1 MSPTGDP
8 SVSVSRPRPAN
19 EPADRDRTVVRV
31 SGDQDIA
38 NVTALS
44 DALASA
50 TTAGDATVVVDL
62 SGVTF
67 MDASTLGAIAHARL
81 VLESGSRSL
90 IVRSPSPC
98 ARRLLDLCGFHDL
111 TEPSD
116 MPSPARTRVTVSRRT
131 VRTCRPAMR

>member
-8 SVSVSRPRPAN
+8 SVSVFRPPPVT

-38 NVTALS
+38 NVSALS

-50 TTAGDATVVVDL
+50 TRADGATVVVDL

-67 MDASTLGAIAHARL
+67 MDASTLGAIVRARL
-81 VLESGSRSL
+81 VLESASRSL

-111 TEPSD
+111 TEPED
-116 MPSPARTRVTVSRRT
+116 VPSPPRTRVTVSRGT

>member
-8 SVSVSRPRPAN
+8 SVSVSRPRPVT
-19 EPADRDRTVVRV
+19 EPPDRDRTVVRV

-38 NVTALS
+38 NMSALS

-67 MDASTLGAIAHARL
+67 MDASTLGAIVRARL

-111 TEPSD
+111 TEPEG
-116 MPSPARTRVTVSRRT
+116 MPNPPRTRATASRRT
-131 VRTCRPAMR
+131 VRTCRPAVR